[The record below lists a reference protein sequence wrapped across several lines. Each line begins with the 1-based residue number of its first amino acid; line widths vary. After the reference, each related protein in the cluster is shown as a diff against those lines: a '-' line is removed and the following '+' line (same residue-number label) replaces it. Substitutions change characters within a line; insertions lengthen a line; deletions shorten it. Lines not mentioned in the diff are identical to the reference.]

1 MRMNSTRSW
10 KHSFQTLGFAFTII
24 GAILTMIGFIALNTS
39 TNCPASG
46 CPYNPALA
54 IAGSGFPSGATLI
67 IAGIVVIWMV
77 KIESDK
83 EERRSS

>member
-1 MRMNSTRSW
+1 MTPTSSW
-10 KHSFQTLGFAFTII
+10 KNSFQTLGFAFTII

-54 IAGSGFPSGATLI
+54 LAASAFPSGMTLI
-67 IAGIVVIWMV
+67 ITGIVVIWMV
-77 KIESDK
+77 KVESDR
-83 EERRSS
+83 EDRESS